1 MPGSQAEHDE
11 GAAQV
16 GADHPVEALQVA
28 VGDLQ
33 VGHRA
38 GAVDHHVDA
47 AEGAPGGF
55 EQLVHVLRAGHV
67 ALYGDGRAAG
77 GDDFGHDLVG
87 HGLVAGIVDRDRETV
102 GGQPPGN
109 GATDA
114 AGGAGDDGGLGD
126 VRHAGTLL
134 E

>member
-11 GAAQV
+11 GATQV

-28 VGDLQ
+28 VGDL
-33 VGHRA
+33 
-38 GAVDHHVDA
+38 HVDA

-109 GATDA
+109 GTTDA

-126 VRHAGTLL
+126 VRHAGALL